1 MPISSYP
8 RITLNNTQKN
18 NNAQNGTGIVIYD
31 LDNSVYKVLDS
42 NTIPVNAGGLPSE
55 NTAIG
60 ILDSLNATDYAGETI
75 GNTNYEIKR
84 NTEKQIGASILSI
97 SDLLVSVT
105 NDATAGDML
114 YDINQS
120 LLTIVSL
127 LQNGTGAIQILGGT
141 GNIANVNGD
150 KQLLVKT

>member
-1 MPISSYP
+1 M
-8 RITLNNTQKN
+8 
-18 NNAQNGTGIVIYD
+18 
-31 LDNSVYKVLDS
+31 
-42 NTIPVNAGGLPSE
+42 PSE